1 MLFCRGR
8 EGRLS
13 GKFPIFAVQKT
24 LKDMIQL
31 LKKTKDV
38 ILFYRVLPLPAFPQ
52 GLRGAFSLRF
62 QFDNK
67 RDRREMRI
75 LCLRPHRHRAAAAAP
90 ERRAAGDDGDER
102 RPGDG
107 TLRNP
112 EIARAIA
119 LPPGQLFQAEA
130 NRAGRDG
137 HGTIDA
143 LPDGIFRSCT
153 VYIPGRRPR
162 EGGVGALVPRKDG
175 QAARPGRAFLFFN
188 APERATELYGMFEKC
203 VGHIQPDTVLVVEG
217 LRASRAMRDFWERVK
232 AHPATV
238 LTFDLYHVG
247 LVFFNKKMYRKDYIV
262 YF

>member
-38 ILFYRVLPLPAFPQ
+38 ILFYRF
-52 GLRGAFSLRF
+52 LRF
-62 QFDNK
+62 RKGFGVHSPFAFNL
-67 RDRREMRI
+67 I
-75 LCLRPHRHRAAAAAP
+75 TNVI
-90 ERRAAGDDGDER
+90 DER
-102 RPGDG
+102 CAYYAYDRIEIVRRQLLQTGAPLGT

-143 LPDGIFRSCT
+143 LPDRIFRSCT

-175 QAARPGRAFLFFN
+175 QAARPGRARRLRELF
-188 APERATELYGMFEKC
+188 A
-203 VGHIQPDTVLVVEG
+203 EG
-217 LRASRAMRDFWERVK
+217 AGA
-232 AHPATV
+232 
-238 LTFDLYHVG
+238 
-247 LVFFNKKMYRKDYIV
+247 I
-262 YF
+262 